1 MNPPIQL
8 KILMSDND
16 YDRKNT
22 VAIDIAHAIV
32 NEGGPANYDVTLQL
46 VSRCIAKLFSPSLG
60 GLNDTVSFPRDDLR
74 QLAEEVKQ

>member
-1 MNPPIQL
+1 MDLPIQL

-22 VAIDIAHAIV
+22 VAIDIAHSIV
-32 NEGGPANYDVTLQL
+32 NEGGPANYDVTLQI
-46 VSRCIAKLFSPSLG
+46 VSRCIAKLFSITG
-60 GLNDTVSFPRDDLR
+60 VLNDSVSFPSDNLR